1 MNIIQH
7 HKPIDFEALFK
18 QLEDAYIGIDGQD
31 WEVFSADADEIH
43 SFNGSAESKDR
54 VSKALTEAI
63 GSDEAAGIINRC
75 KTFMLVIKYNPESET
90 PIMMDEMSAINEF
103 VSGLPDD
110 NNIQWSMMQDSTL
123 GNKVEI
129 FLLCN
134 IKQ

>member
-7 HKPIDFEALFK
+7 HEPIDFEALFN
-18 QLEDAYIGIDGQD
+18 QLKDAYIGIDKSD

-43 SFNGSAESKDR
+43 SFYGSAESKNR
-54 VSKALTEAI
+54 VSVALTEAI
-63 GSDEAAGIINRC
+63 GSDEAVEIVNKC
-75 KTFMLVIKYNPESET
+75 KSFMLIIKYNPECES

-110 NNIQWSMMQDSTL
+110 TNIQWSMTQDPTL
-123 GNKVEI
+123 GNKVEVVL
-129 FLLCN
+129 FCN